1 MPDFGGA
8 LDTLENVSTA
18 GVATEAQ
25 LLDLE
30 AQIEHQRVQQM
41 ELIARIAEHE
51 QQTLDNQRE
60 MLRQMDNGA
69 SPAQA
74 YNARSVS
81 QSATFRAHRAGARG
95 SSMSRSQEPST
106 EPHRSQEPNRSREP
120 RRSAGGSS
128 DGQHSAR
135 SGRTTLSENNAG
147 TIVTL
152 RASDNR
158 PQDLEAGAGGIKQ
171 KQMSAAE
178 QELALTEAALNQD
191 QPQLNHVQ
199 LALRVIFMGLVGGA
213 LAFAI
218 WVILGRAG

>member
-69 SPAQA
+69 TPAQA
-74 YNARSVS
+74 YNARS
-81 QSATFRAHRAGARG
+81 ATFRAHRASARG
-95 SSMSRSQEPST
+95 SSMSRSREPST
-106 EPHRSQEPNRSREP
+106 EPHRSREP

-135 SGRTTLSENNAG
+135 SGRTTLSENNPG
-147 TIVTL
+147 TFVPL

-158 PQDLEAGAGGIKQ
+158 PQDLEADAGSIKQ
-171 KQMSAAE
+171 KKMSAAE